1 MSEKIERNE
10 INAKTE
16 MLIGFCHGASR
27 ASYDEKISDTFN
39 YIRNEI
45 VEIYHLINNI
55 EDTESEKFLNKSIK
69 ELGFT
74 LRTQTCLFSEK
85 IETIGQLIS
94 QRRNDLLK
102 APNLGKKSLKEI
114 EQTLG
119 LKNLALKDN
128 Y

>member
-1 MSEKIERNE
+1 MNHEIERNE

-27 ASYDEKISDTFN
+27 ASLDEKASDAFY

-45 VEIYHLINNI
+45 VEIYHLINKI

-74 LRTQTCLFSEK
+74 GRTQTCLLSDNIK
-85 IETIGQLIS
+85 TIGQLILL
-94 QRRNDLLK
+94 RENDLLK
-102 APNLGKKSLKEI
+102 APNLGKKSLAEIKEVLANYNL
-114 EQTLG
+114 TLG
-119 LKNLALKDN
+119 MSK
-128 Y
+128 